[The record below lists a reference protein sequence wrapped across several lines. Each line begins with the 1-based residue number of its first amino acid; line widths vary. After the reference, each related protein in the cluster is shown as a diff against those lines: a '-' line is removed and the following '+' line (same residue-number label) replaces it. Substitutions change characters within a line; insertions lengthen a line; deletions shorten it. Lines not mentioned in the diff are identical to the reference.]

1 MQSTSLRRSIALLQ
15 RASTRSCITA
25 GSGRRAIQTVSSQA
39 NIPDFAFAFDI
50 DGVLLRS
57 SKPIP
62 GAAES
67 LALLKEQNI
76 PFLLLTNG
84 GGKHETE
91 RVAEISEKLKVPLDA
106 ELIVQSHSPFA
117 ELVHGTE
124 GPGPLEN
131 KCVLVVGGE
140 GDRCR
145 QVAHQYGFKN
155 VVTPGDIYMANP
167 AVWPFRSFKDYYEKI
182 SQPLP
187 NPKDP
192 SDPSKGLKIDAIFVF
207 NDPRDW
213 ALDAQIITDLLLSS
227 QGVIGTLS
235 EKNGR
240 TDLPNHGYLQDGQPH
255 LYFSNPDLWWAA
267 SYHLPR
273 LGQGG
278 FREALEGIWTAVT
291 GGPDK
296 GVKLKKTVIGK
307 PYQGTYEFAERQL
320 LRNRERMFGA
330 NVQPPLRNVYMIGD
344 NPESDICGANSYRS
358 GHGSKW
364 HSILVRTGVYSGGEP
379 TWTPTTIVDNV
390 HRAVEWGI
398 KTSHSATLDALI
410 WFYRFVPL
418 FSPHQPILIAP
429 TPVIMADSELPTR
442 PKPEETPA
450 AAADAPAEGAEP
462 TKSASKSAAKK
473 AAKEKAKAEKAAAR
487 AAQEKAQ
494 AAAAE
499 ANDTAKGLYGQLPES
514 EDVLPATRFSEITDE
529 HYEKEITVVA
539 RVDNAR
545 VQSAKLAFLM
555 LRQQGQ
561 KLQAV
566 IAAAEPISRQMI
578 KFTGGLNVNSIVQ
591 VTGIVKKPAVSI
603 SSATL
608 SDHEV
613 HIRKV
618 YIISEAAQMLP
629 MQVKDA
635 ERPPPETTEEGPQV
649 DADGAPIV
657 TLKTRLD
664 NRVLDLQTETSQA
677 ITWISSGVAQLF
689 TEYMIK
695 SGSRWIFT
703 PKLVGAATEGGSN
716 VFEVKYFKRNAY
728 LAQSPQLYKQ
738 MCIAGDMENVFEVA
752 PVFRAEDSNTHRHLT
767 EFTGLDFEKTFR
779 AHYHEVLEFAEDL
792 LVFILTEIKER
803 YKDQIAII
811 QKSYPKAGDFK
822 LPKDGKALRLN
833 YMDGVALLK
842 EAGVDVSEQERF
854 ENDFTTAMEKQLG
867 QIIRDKYDTDFY
879 VLDKFPMAV
888 RPFYTKACP
897 QDPRFSNSYDFFMRG
912 EEIMSGAQRIHDIK
926 ELEES
931 MVAKGLDPKSE
942 GFEDYLAAFR
952 QGCPPHAGG
961 GLGLNRIV
969 MFFLGLPNV
978 RLTSLFPRDPQRLRP

>member
-1 MQSTSLRRSIALLQ
+1 MRSQSLWRSFGLLQ
-15 RASTRSCITA
+15 RASTRSFVDA
-25 GSGRRAIQTVSSQA
+25 GSGRRAFQTASSR
-39 NIPDFAFAFDI
+39 IPDFAFAFDI

-67 LALLKEQNI
+67 LSLLKEQNI

-91 RVAEISEKLKVPLDA
+91 RVAEISEKLQVSLDP

-117 ELVHGTE
+117 ELVR
-124 GPGPLEN
+124 GPDEQSALEN

-145 QVAHQYGFKN
+145 QVAQMYGFKN

-167 AVWPFRSFKDYYEKI
+167 SIWPFRSFKDYYENITK
-182 SQPLP
+182 PLP

-192 SDPSKGLKIDAIFVF
+192 SDPSRGLKIDAIFVF

-213 ALDAQIITDLLLSS
+213 ALDAQIITDILLSS
-227 QGVIGTLS
+227 EGVIGTIS

-240 TDLPNHGYLQDGQPH
+240 SDLPNRGFQQDGQPH

-267 SYHLPR
+267 AYHLPR

-278 FREALEGIWTAVT
+278 FREALEGIWAAVT
-291 GGPDK
+291 GGPNK
-296 GVKLKKTVIGK
+296 GVELKKTVIGK

-320 LRNRERMFGA
+320 LRNRVRMFGSDA
-330 NVQPPLRNVYMIGD
+330 QQPLRNVYMIGD

-358 GHGSKW
+358 GHGSQW
-364 HSILVRTGVYSGGEP
+364 HSILVRTGVYNGGEP
-379 TWTPTTIVDNV
+379 AWKPKTIADN
-390 HRAVEWGI
+390 
-398 KTSHSATLDALI
+398 
-410 WFYRFVPL
+410 
-418 FSPHQPILIAP
+418 
-429 TPVIMADSELPTR
+429 
-442 PKPEETPA
+442 PEETPA
-450 AAADAPAEGAEP
+450 AAAAPAEGAEAS
-462 TKSASKSAAKK
+462 KSASKSAAKK

-499 ANDTAKGLYGQLPES
+499 ANDTAKDLYGKLPET
-514 EDVLPATRFSEITDE
+514 EDVLPATRFSDITDE
-529 HYEKEITVVA
+529 HYEQEITVVA

-561 KLQAV
+561 KVQAV
-566 IAAAEPISRQMI
+566 IALTEPISRQMI
-578 KFTGGLNVNSIVQ
+578 KYTGGLNVNSIVQ
-591 VTGIVKKPAVSI
+591 VTGVVKKPAVPI

-608 SDHEV
+608 SNHEV

-618 YIISEAAQMLP
+618 YMISEAAQMLP

-635 ERPPPETTEEGPQV
+635 ERPPPETTEEGNEV
-649 DADGAPIV
+649 DADGTPIV

-677 ITWISSGVAQLF
+677 ITWISSGVAELF
-689 TEYMIK
+689 SEYMIK

-716 VFEVKYFKRNAY
+716 VFEVKYFKKNAY

-738 MCIAGDMENVFEVA
+738 MCIAGDMESVFEVA

-767 EFTGLDFEKTFR
+767 EFAGLDFEKTFR
-779 AHYHEVLEFAEDL
+779 GHYHEVLEFAENL
-792 LVFILTEIKER
+792 LVFILTQLKER
-803 YKDQIAII
+803 YKDQIAVI

-833 YMDGVALLK
+833 YMDGVAMLK

-897 QDPRFSNSYDFFMRG
+897 EDSRFSNSYDFFMRG
-912 EEIMSGAQRIHDIK
+912 EEIMSGAQRINDIK

-931 MVAKGLDPKSE
+931 MIAKGLNPNQE

-978 RLTSLFPRDPQRLRP
+978 RLASLFPRDPQRLRP

>member
-1 MQSTSLRRSIALLQ
+1 MGSQFLRRSFGLVQ
-15 RASTRSCITA
+15 RASSRSFVNA
-25 GSGRRAIQTVSSQA
+25 GSGRRAASSQSRV
-39 NIPDFAFAFDI
+39 PDFAFAFDI

-57 SKPIP
+57 SKALP
-62 GAAES
+62 GATKSLDLLRAE
-67 LALLKEQNI
+67 NI

-84 GGKHETE
+84 GGTHETE
-91 RVAEISEKLKVPLDA
+91 RMEELSDKLKHDLSLDQ
-106 ELIVQSHSPFA
+106 IVQSHTPFA
-117 ELVHGTE
+117 ELVR
-124 GPGPLEN
+124 GPDEQSALGD
-131 KCVLVVGGE
+131 KCVLVVGGHA
-140 GDRCR
+140 DNCR
-145 QVAHQYGFKN
+145 KVAERYGFKK
-155 VVTPGDIYMANP
+155 VVTPADVFMANP
-167 AVWPFRSFKDYYEKI
+167 SIWPYKSDRKMHDFATKSLEPLWG
-182 SQPLP
+182 SQEPVDRNDL
-187 NPKDP
+187 
-192 SDPSKGLKIDAIFVF
+192 SRGLKIDAIFVY

-213 ALDAQIITDLLLSS
+213 SLDAQIIIDLLLSS
-227 QGVIGTLS
+227 RGVVGTLS
-235 EKNGR
+235 EKNGQVG
-240 TDLPNHGYLQDGQPH
+240 LPNRGFQQDDQPH
-255 LYFSNPDLWWAA
+255 LYFSNPDLWWPAA
-267 SYHLPR
+267 YHLPR
-273 LGQGG
+273 FGQGG
-278 FREALEGIWTAVT
+278 FREALEGIWAAVT
-291 GGPDK
+291 GGPNK
-296 GVKLKKTVIGK
+296 GVELKKTVIGK
-307 PYQGTYEFAERQL
+307 PHQGTYEFAENQL
-320 LRNRERMFGA
+320 LRIRSKMFSEA
-330 NVQPPLRNVYMIGD
+330 ASPLKNVYMIGD

-358 GHGSKW
+358 AHGTKW
-364 HSILVRTGVYSGGEP
+364 HSALVRTGVYNGGKP
-379 TWTPTTIVDNV
+379 TWTPTTIEDNV
-390 HRAVEWGI
+390 EKAVEWAL
-398 KTSHSATLDALI
+398 KNSRWRELPRSSPPPPPSPLSTTPPRTSST
-410 WFYRFVPL
+410 
-418 FSPHQPILIAP
+418 
-429 TPVIMADSELPTR
+429 MADSELPTR

-450 AAADAPAEGAEP
+450 AAEPAAEGAEQ

-494 AAAAE
+494 AAAAD
-499 ANDTAKGLYGQLPES
+499 ANDTAKDLYGKLPET
-514 EDVLPATRFSEITDE
+514 EDALAATRFTEIGDD

-578 KFTGGLNVNSIVQ
+578 KYTGGLNVNSIVQ
-591 VTGIVKKPAVSI
+591 VTGIVKKPAVPI
-603 SSATL
+603 SSASL
-608 SDHEV
+608 SNHEI

-618 YIISEAAQMLP
+618 YMISEAAQMLP

-635 ERPPPETTEEGPQV
+635 ERPPPETSEEGNEV

-677 ITWISSGVAQLF
+677 ITWISSGVAELF
-689 TEYMIK
+689 AEYMIK

-767 EFTGLDFEKTFR
+767 EFAGLDFEKTFSN
-779 AHYHEVLEFAEDL
+779 HYHEVLDFAEDL
-792 LVFILTEIKER
+792 LVFILTQLKER
-803 YKDQIAII
+803 YKDQIATI

-842 EAGVDVSEQERF
+842 EAGVDCSEQERF
-854 ENDFTTAMEKQLG
+854 ENDFSTAMEKQLG
-867 QIIRDKYDTDFY
+867 QIIREKYDTDFY

-897 QDPRFSNSYDFFMRG
+897 NDARFSNSYDFFMRG
-912 EEIMSGAQRIHDIK
+912 EEIMSGAQRINDIK

-931 MVAKGLDPKSE
+931 MRSKGLNPDQE
-942 GFEDYLAAFR
+942 GFEDYLNAFR

-978 RLTSLFPRDPQRLRP
+978 RLASLFPRDPQRLRP

>member
-1 MQSTSLRRSIALLQ
+1 MRPQGLYRSFGLLH
-15 RASTRSCITA
+15 RAATRSFLETGA
-25 GSGRRAIQTVSSQA
+25 GRRFVQTTTTSPPRV
-39 NIPDFAFAFDI
+39 PDFAFAFDI

-67 LALLKEQNI
+67 LALLKEQGI
-76 PFLLLTNG
+76 PFILLTNG

-91 RVAEISEKLKVPLDA
+91 RVAEISEKLQLPLDPSV
-106 ELIVQSHSPFA
+106 IIQSHSPFA
-117 ELVHGTE
+117 ELVR
-124 GPGPLEN
+124 GPDEQSSLEN
-131 KCVLVVGGE
+131 KCVLVVGGD

-145 QVAHQYGFKN
+145 QVAERYGFKN
-155 VVTPGDIYMANP
+155 VITPGDIIMANP
-167 AVWPFRSFKDYYEKI
+167 TIWPFSNVFKDYYK
-182 SQPLP
+182 SFARPLP
-187 NPKDP
+187 NPQDPKDP
-192 SDPSKGLKIDAIFVF
+192 TKGLKVDAIFVY

-213 ALDAQIITDLLLSS
+213 ALDAQIIMDFLLSS
-227 QGVIGTLS
+227 QGVLGTLS

-240 TDLPNHGYLQDGQPH
+240 SDLPNRGYQQDGQPP

-267 SYHLPR
+267 AYHLPR

-278 FREALEGIWTAVT
+278 FREALEGTWAATT
-291 GGPDK
+291 GGPSK
-296 GVKLKKTVIGK
+296 GVELKKIVIGK
-307 PYQGTYEFAERQL
+307 PYQGTYEFAENQL
-320 LRNRERMFGA
+320 LRNRSRVFGA
-330 NVQPPLRNVYMIGD
+330 EANIPLRNVYMIGD
-344 NPESDICGANSYRS
+344 NPESDIQGANTYRS
-358 GHGSKW
+358 PYGSNW
-364 HSILVRTGVYSGGEP
+364 HSLLVRTGVYSGGEP
-379 TWTPTTIVDNV
+379 TWTPESIHDN
-390 HRAVEWGI
+390 
-398 KTSHSATLDALI
+398 
-410 WFYRFVPL
+410 
-418 FSPHQPILIAP
+418 
-429 TPVIMADSELPTR
+429 
-442 PKPEETPA
+442 PEETPA
-450 AAADAPAEGAEP
+450 AAPAEGAEQS
-462 TKSASKSAAKK
+462 KSASKNAAKK

-499 ANDTAKGLYGQLPES
+499 ANDTAKDLYGKIPES
-514 EDVLPATRFSEITDE
+514 EDVLPTTKFDDITDD

-555 LRQQGQ
+555 LRQQG
-561 KLQAV
+561 KKVQAV
-566 IAAAEPISRQMI
+566 IAAAEPISRQMV
-578 KFTGGLNVNSIVQ
+578 KYTGGLNVNSIVQ
-591 VTGIVKKPAVSI
+591 VTGVVKKPQVPIA
-603 SSATL
+603 SATL
-608 SDHEV
+608 NNHEL

-618 YIISEAAQMLP
+618 YTIAEAAQQLP

-635 ERPPPETTEEGPQV
+635 ERPPPETTEEGNEV
-649 DADGAPIV
+649 DADGVPIV

-677 ITWISSGVAQLF
+677 ITWISSGVAELF
-689 TEYMIK
+689 AEYMIK

-703 PKLVGAATEGGSN
+703 PKLVSSATEGGSN
-716 VFEVKYFKRNAY
+716 VFEVKYFKRNGY

-738 MCIAGDMENVFEVA
+738 MCIAGDMESVFEIA

-767 EFTGLDFEKTFR
+767 EFSGLDFEKTFHG
-779 AHYHEVLEFAEDL
+779 HYHEVLDFAEDL
-792 LVFILTEIKER
+792 LVFILTQLKER
-803 YKDQIAII
+803 YKDQIAVI

-854 ENDFTTAMEKQLG
+854 ENDFSTAMEKQLG
-867 QIIRDKYDTDFY
+867 QIIREKYDTDFY

-888 RPFYTKACP
+888 RPFYTKA
-897 QDPRFSNSYDFFMRG
+897 DPKDARFSNSYDFFMRG
-912 EEIMSGAQRIHDIK
+912 EEIMSGAQRINDVN
-926 ELEES
+926 ELMES
-931 MVAKGLDPKSE
+931 MRAKGINPDQE
-942 GFEDYLAAFR
+942 GFEDYLNAFR

-978 RLTSLFPRDPQRLRP
+978 RLATLFPRDPQRLRP

>member
-1 MQSTSLRRSIALLQ
+1 MRPQGLCRSLGLAERAFSRSFLPAGPGRQSIRSL
-15 RASTRSCITA
+15 
-25 GSGRRAIQTVSSQA
+25 SSA
-39 NIPDFAFAFDI
+39 PRVPDFAFAFDI

-57 SKPIP
+57 STPIP

-67 LALLKEQNI
+67 LALLKKEGI
-76 PFLLLTNG
+76 PFILLTNG

-91 RVAEISEKLKVPLDA
+91 RVAEISEKLQVPLDA
-106 ELIVQSHSPFA
+106 DVIIQSHSPFA
-117 ELVHGTE
+117 EMVKGTE
-124 GPGPLEN
+124 TQTALEN
-131 KCVLVVGGE
+131 KRVLVIGGD
-140 GDRCR
+140 GGGCR
-145 QVAHQYGFKN
+145 AVAERYGFRD
-155 VVTPGDIYMANP
+155 VITPGDILMANP
-167 AVWPFRSFKDYYEKI
+167 SIWPFSKGFSDYYKTFTR
-182 SQPLP
+182 PLP
-187 NPKDP
+187 HKGEPGDP
-192 SDPSKGLKIDAIFVF
+192 TKGLKVDAIFVF

-213 ALDAQIITDLLLSS
+213 ALDAHIIVDLLLSS
-227 QGVIGTLS
+227 QGVLGSLS

-240 TDLPNHGYLQDGQPH
+240 SDLPNRGYQQDGQPP

-267 SYHLPR
+267 AYSLPR

-278 FREALEGIWTAVT
+278 FREALEGTWSAIT
-291 GGPDK
+291 GGPSK
-296 GVKLKKTVIGK
+296 GVELQKTVIGK
-307 PYQGTYEFAERQL
+307 PSQGTYEFAENQL
-320 LRNRERMFGA
+320 LRNRSRAFSFETLK
-330 NVQPPLRNVYMIGD
+330 PLRNVYMVGD
-344 NPESDICGANSYRS
+344 NPESDIRGANSYRS
-358 GHGSKW
+358 AHDSKW
-364 HSILVRTGVYSGGEP
+364 HSLLVRTGVYRGGEP
-379 TWTPTTIVDNV
+379 AWTPKTIVDDV
-390 HRAVEWGI
+390 RRAVEWGLQ
-398 KTSHSATLDALI
+398 HSK
-410 WFYRFVPL
+410 W
-418 FSPHQPILIAP
+418 
-429 TPVIMADSELPTR
+429 E
-442 PKPEETPA
+442 PEETPA
-450 AAADAPAEGAEP
+450 APVAPAAEGAEGAEGGEG
-462 TKSASKSAAKK
+462 KLSKSALKKLAKD
-473 AAKEKAKAEKAAAR
+473 KAKAEKAAQR
-487 AAQEKAQ
+487 AAQEQAQ

-499 ANDTAKGLYGQLPES
+499 ANDTAKDLYGAIPEN
-514 EDVLPATRFSEITDE
+514 EDVLPSTQLSQIGDE
-529 HYEKEITVVA
+529 YYEKEITVVA

-555 LRQQGQ
+555 LRQQGL
-561 KLQAV
+561 KVQAV

-578 KFTGGLNVNSIVQ
+578 KYTGGLNVNSIVQ
-591 VTGIVKKPAVSI
+591 VTGTVKKPGVPIA
-603 SSATL
+603 SATL
-608 SDHEV
+608 SNHEI

-618 YIISEAAQMLP
+618 YMIAEAAQQLP

-635 ERPPPETTEEGPQV
+635 ERPLPEATEEGFQV

-664 NRVLDLQTETSQA
+664 NRVLDLQTATSQA

-689 TEYMIK
+689 AEYMTK
-695 SGSRWIFT
+695 SGSRWIST
-703 PKLVGAATEGGSN
+703 PKLVGAATEGGSG

-738 MCIAGDMENVFEVA
+738 ICIAGDMENVFEIA

-779 AHYHEVLEFAEDL
+779 SHYHEVLEFAEDL
-792 LVFILTEIKER
+792 LVFILTQLKER
-803 YKDQIAII
+803 YADQIAII

-867 QIIRDKYDTDFY
+867 QIIREKYDTDFY

-912 EEIMSGAQRIHDIK
+912 EEIMSGAQRIHDVK
-926 ELEES
+926 ELEAS
-931 MVAKGLDPKSE
+931 MIAKGVDPNQE

-978 RLTSLFPRDPQRLRP
+978 RLATLFPRDPQRLRP